1 MLMDNSSGINEIMT
15 EIGNRIKD
23 IRIASCLT
31 QSDLAKKSGI
41 SLSSV
46 RRIENGQSVQFDNIL
61 SVLKAMQLISK
72 LDIAIPATKLSP
84 VQHLNG
90 EKKKK
95 IYRKSLKSANKEWE
109 WGE

>member
-1 MLMDNSSGINEIMT
+1 MMDNTNGINEILV

-31 QSDLAKKSGI
+31 QSDLARKSGI

-46 RRIENGQSVQFDNIL
+46 RRIENGKTVQFDNIL
-61 SVLKAMQLISK
+61 SVLKALQLISK
-72 LDIAIPATKLSP
+72 LDLAIPATKLSP

-95 IYRKSLKSANKEWE
+95 IYRKAKKSENKEWN